1 MTTSP
6 QHRTRALRLL
16 LLGAVAIPLT
26 GCADDPRQVLGA
38 TADATTA
45 AAVEPCDDRA
55 LDADDRRRRDAYGA
69 ALEAFLSA
77 NPDPRPELY
86 LTDHPEELEPR
97 TTMTPAAP
105 RFSDALL
112 ACAEAGL
119 PGVVP
124 LKVVTGFEDASIPKE
139 GGGPIPVLTEGR
151 LLQVSNVPP
160 TGDRLSVYVSASGGG
175 GFDYRGTQELLQ
187 LVDGAWRVTG
197 QAAETTA

>member
-6 QHRTRALRLL
+6 LRRTRALRLL
-16 LLGAVAIPLT
+16 LLGAVAVPLT

-38 TADATTA
+38 TAEATT
-45 AAVEPCDDRA
+45 AAVEPCDDGA
-55 LDADDRRRRDAYGA
+55 LDAGDRRRRDAYGA
-69 ALEAFLSA
+69 AVEAFLSA

-112 ACAEAGL
+112 GCAEAGL
-119 PGVVP
+119 PGVAP
-124 LKVVTGFEDASIPKE
+124 LKVVTGFDDASIPKE
-139 GGGPIPVLTEGR
+139 GGGPIPVLTKGR

-197 QAAETTA
+197 QAAETIA